1 MTGSSLAPSAEVAT
15 LLRAAVFTHAT
26 TERRRIFGPVLH
38 IGLPGTAHA
47 STPALLEGEADSA
60 LRRDVVASML
70 TAHRRSGAT
79 TPPVAWLTR
88 TGELA
93 LHDADAAWL
102 GPVAAAFAEADLPE
116 CFAVVTKQGW
126 WHPRSGVRRVWKRPR
141 VR

>member
-1 MTGSSLAPSAEVAT
+1 MTGSPLAPSAEVAA
-15 LLRAAVFTHAT
+15 LLRTAVFTHAT

-38 IGLPGTAHA
+38 VGVPGAAHA
-47 STPALLEGEADSA
+47 STPAQLEGDTDPA
-60 LRRDVVASML
+60 LRCDVVAAML
-70 TAHRRSGAT
+70 TAHRRSGAA
-79 TPPVAWLTR
+79 TPPVTWLTR

-102 GPVAAAFAEADLPE
+102 GPVAAAHAEAGLPD